1 MRREHQSKKNI
12 KKMETVFIFQRVFL
26 LCLIITGGFM
36 NSEFERLLE
45 LLYALV
51 TELLKEQENSD
62 NTNNKLDLCV
72 LPSIHQA
79 GGQYDENA

>member
-1 MRREHQSKKNI
+1 
-12 KKMETVFIFQRVFL
+12 
-26 LCLIITGGFM
+26 M

-45 LLYALV
+45 LLYAPV

-62 NTNNKLDLCV
+62 NTDNKLDFSV
-72 LPSIHQA
+72 VPSIHQA

>member
-1 MRREHQSKKNI
+1 
-12 KKMETVFIFQRVFL
+12 
-26 LCLIITGGFM
+26 M

-45 LLYALV
+45 LLYAPV

-72 LPSIHQA
+72 IPSIHQA
-79 GGQYDENA
+79 GGQYDESVISFRSLLKLCDTQSFIVF

>member
-1 MRREHQSKKNI
+1 
-12 KKMETVFIFQRVFL
+12 
-26 LCLIITGGFM
+26 M

-45 LLYALV
+45 LLYTPV

-62 NTNNKLDLCV
+62 NTNNRLDFCV
-72 LPSIHQA
+72 IPSIHQA